1 MKGTYVLLLKLEKG
15 VGLKY
20 GKKTSH
26 LEPGYYAYVGSA
38 MGGFFRRIP
47 RYFLGPGKKHWHIDY
62 LLDHARI
69 AGLIMFS
76 GRNIEEEISNV
87 LSYHFEG
94 IESFGANDL
103 RVKTNLYRV
112 DPDKLFSLLGGFREN
127 RDTRRAQKHRGKQN
141 QSG

>member
-1 MKGTYVLLLKLEKG
+1 MKGTYILLLKLEES
-15 VGLKY
+15 VALRY
-20 GKKTSH
+20 GKKASH

-38 MGGFFRRIP
+38 MGGFFKRIP
-47 RYFLGPGKKHWHIDY
+47 RYFLGSRKKHWHIDY
-62 LLDHARI
+62 LLDHAQI

-76 GRNIEEEISNV
+76 GRRIEEGISNV

-94 IESFGANDL
+94 IEGFGASDL

>member
-47 RYFLGPGKKHWHIDY
+47 RYFSVP
-62 LLDHARI
+62 
-69 AGLIMFS
+69 
-76 GRNIEEEISNV
+76 GRNTGTSTTYWI
-87 LSYHFEG
+87 
-94 IESFGANDL
+94 
-103 RVKTNLYRV
+103 
-112 DPDKLFSLLGGFREN
+112 
-127 RDTRRAQKHRGKQN
+127 TRG
-141 QSG
+141 SPG